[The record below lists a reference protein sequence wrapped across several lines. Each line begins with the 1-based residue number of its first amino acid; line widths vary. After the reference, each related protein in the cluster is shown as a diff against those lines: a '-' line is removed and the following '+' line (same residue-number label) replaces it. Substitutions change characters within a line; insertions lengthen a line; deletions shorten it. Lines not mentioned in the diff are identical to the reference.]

1 MGVTS
6 DVPADRPAG
15 MFLLGNIPVDLSVRV
30 SRLPRAGDDVRG
42 ERALALP
49 GGGFT
54 VLDAAWRAG
63 LPGRFAGSH
72 GTGPFGDLVRVALA
86 GIGCEVVLPPLPHQ
100 DSGWVVALVDGSGE
114 RTIVS
119 SPDAVVP
126 YRADVLASLHW
137 PSSDLVY
144 LSGYSLGL
152 GGASLPLA
160 TWVGALPS
168 DRRVFCDL
176 GPWGAAAADSILDP
190 VLRRVDWVSCNVRE
204 ANRVTGVDDP
214 AAACRV
220 LQRRTESSVVLV
232 RDGAAGCWLATTGGE
247 PELVPTRPAPDVV
260 DTNGAGDTH
269 SGAFLAA
276 VAAGSPVRM
285 AVAVANTAATDAVGR
300 SGGAPWRH
308 QTQHG
313 SREEA

>member
-1 MGVTS
+1 
-6 DVPADRPAG
+6 
-15 MFLLGNIPVDLSVRV
+15 
-30 SRLPRAGDDVRG
+30 
-42 ERALALP
+42 
-49 GGGFT
+49 
-54 VLDAAWRAG
+54 
-63 LPGRFAGSH
+63 
-72 GTGPFGDLVRVALA
+72 
-86 GIGCEVVLPPLPHQ
+86 VVLTPLPHQ
-100 DSGWVVALVDGSGE
+100 DTGWVVALVDASGE

-126 YRADVLASLHW
+126 YRPDVLASLRW

-152 GGASLPLA
+152 GDASWPLA
-160 TWVGALPS
+160 TWVSALAS
-168 DRRVFCDL
+168 DHRIFCDL

-204 ANRVTGVDDP
+204 ANRVTGEDDP

-220 LQRRTESSVVLV
+220 LQRRSERSVVLV
-232 RDGAAGCWLATTGGE
+232 RDGAAGCWLATNEGE
-247 PELVPTRPAPDVV
+247 AELVPTLPATDVV

-276 VAAGSPVRM
+276 VAAGSPVRT
-285 AVAVANTAATDAVGR
+285 AVAAANAAATDAVGR

-308 QTQHG
+308 RSQQAFG
-313 SREEA
+313 EEA